1 MPVSNDN
8 NMQFTEF
15 PSQSHAKHGISL
27 HSDNE
32 AKFLNAPSKKKEFH
46 MGSIADFKIALRASE
61 ECFQAKTG
69 AE

>member
-1 MPVSNDN
+1 MITTCSLLFAFNA
-8 NMQFTEF
+8 F
-15 PSQSHAKHGISL
+15 PSQSHAKHGFSL

-32 AKFLNAPSKKKEFH
+32 AKQKNFH
-46 MGSIADFKIALRASE
+46 MGSIADFKIVLGAYE